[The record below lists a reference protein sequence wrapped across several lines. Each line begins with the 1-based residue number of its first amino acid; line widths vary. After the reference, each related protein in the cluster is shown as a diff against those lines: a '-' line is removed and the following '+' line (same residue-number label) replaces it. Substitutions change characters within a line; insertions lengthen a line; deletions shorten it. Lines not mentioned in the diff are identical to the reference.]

1 MFEVEE
7 RAGRPRFVLH
17 STPVLHIELY
27 IQDVPGT
34 VDRSAAS
41 LSLPDGVAAAGR
53 RPPAGRLRSL
63 PRPAGEVRR
72 HHTAPAPGT
81 LSFQTSPVEHRPS
94 KYKLHQQLGNPAS
107 SRRRQSHAPDKMTA
121 SASTHVRVK
130 ILNLL
135 QAGELGGVL
144 QLAGRLGRIEHQDP
158 VLLDLISTVRAR
170 LDQLEEEGDQQ
181 QEEGEEVDDVESS
194 EESSGSEGEV
204 ESGEELE
211 LQQQEEDD
219 GDDADVSD
227 VEDEEHINTDTSDS
241 GICVSD

>member
-1 MFEVEE
+1 
-7 RAGRPRFVLH
+7 
-17 STPVLHIELY
+17 
-27 IQDVPGT
+27 
-34 VDRSAAS
+34 
-41 LSLPDGVAAAGR
+41 
-53 RPPAGRLRSL
+53 
-63 PRPAGEVRR
+63 
-72 HHTAPAPGT
+72 
-81 LSFQTSPVEHRPS
+81 
-94 KYKLHQQLGNPAS
+94 
-107 SRRRQSHAPDKMTA
+107 MTA

-135 QAGELGGVL
+135 QAGELSGVL
-144 QLAGRLGRIEHQDP
+144 QLAGRLGRIEYQDP

-170 LDQLEEEGDQQ
+170 LDQLEEEGEQQ

-194 EESSGSEGEV
+194 EDSSEDSSGSEGEV